1 MAGICI
7 HSSVSSLR
15 QKLQNAR
22 RLIQRT
28 PNQMHTLMEWMNSV
42 ICTMWSN
49 AGELSGC
56 VSKCHTYVEAELT
69 QVVIELGMKQSIF
82 NPST

>member
-15 QKLQNAR
+15 QKLLNAR

-28 PNQMHTLMEWMNSV
+28 PNQMHTLMEWINYVHSV
-42 ICTMWSN
+42 VECRR
-49 AGELSGC
+49 GPGC
-56 VSKCHTYVEAELT
+56 CEQMAYLFELT
-69 QVVIELGMKQSIF
+69 
-82 NPST
+82 